1 MTIPKTIVIKY
12 GGNAMVNEE
21 LKSEIIDRIAQLK
34 SHGYH
39 IVLVHG
45 GGPFINKILD
55 KVALK
60 SKFIGGHR
68 KTTKEAMRYIEMAL
82 KGEVN
87 TGLVGLM
94 NAKGVKAVGISGK
107 DAGLVTTKKRYHI
120 EADSKVDL
128 GQVADVDEVNPQ
140 ILIDLIN
147 NGYLPVVAC
156 VAADKEGVSLNINAD
171 MMAGALAGA
180 LGAEYLVLT
189 DVDGLRRDKD
199 DPASLMSQIRMSE
212 IPELMKNVI
221 VGGMIPK
228 IESCQ
233 IALNAGSPRARIIN
247 GTKPDMLLKIMN
259 EEVEVGTVIRK

>member
-1 MTIPKTIVIKY
+1 MTTPKTIVIKY

-21 LKSEIIDRIAQLK
+21 LKSEIVDRISRLQNSGHK
-34 SHGYH
+34 

-60 SKFIGGHR
+60 SEFIGGHR

-120 EADSKVDL
+120 EADSKVD
-128 GQVADVDEVNPQ
+128 
-140 ILIDLIN
+140 
-147 NGYLPVVAC
+147 
-156 VAADKEGVSLNINAD
+156 
-171 MMAGALAGA
+171 
-180 LGAEYLVLT
+180 
-189 DVDGLRRDKD
+189 
-199 DPASLMSQIRMSE
+199 
-212 IPELMKNVI
+212 
-221 VGGMIPK
+221 
-228 IESCQ
+228 
-233 IALNAGSPRARIIN
+233 
-247 GTKPDMLLKIMN
+247 
-259 EEVEVGTVIRK
+259 